1 MLSNFRAFAQSPLA
15 LIIIVLLVLSF
26 AIAMPGAGGIFT
38 GSGDAVVVV
47 GPERISQREMAVA
60 FNREV
65 SRLQEQ
71 NPDVT
76 RELAREEGIAYQVL
90 QQQITMA
97 TMAARA
103 RDLGLA
109 ISDVAIVSEVAD
121 IPAFRNPVT
130 DRFDRDTMAAAL
142 QRSGLTEDQ
151 FARDIEGDLL
161 RSQLMAT
168 LAGFTD
174 VPDQIAATR
183 YLVAEEQRRMTGLVI
198 DASTADEIEDPT
210 EDVLRAFVE
219 ETPGANGEPLFTRP
233 EYRAISL
240 VRFQLEDFIRD
251 VEVDEANLREIYD
264 YEIATS
270 QIGTPAY
277 RSFAQLTASDQ
288 TVAEDAASRLAAGE
302 SATDVA
308 TALGLDTPLVQTDVQ
323 QFEIPDE
330 DLGEAVFE
338 MTTGEARA
346 VAGRFG
352 WSAVSVT
359 ASVEASQP
367 TFEDERPRLQ
377 ADAARAQ
384 ATDDMYDAIAAFET
398 VRATGAPLEIAA
410 EESGTP
416 LEIFQPLAVNS
427 IDENL
432 QFDGDRYQA
441 LAPEILPAAFDQIE
455 GFATNLESYNETDF
469 YTLRVDE
476 IIPSRPFELDEV
488 RDQAETRWRSIQVDI
503 QLQARAEDALAQ
515 LESGSD
521 MEVVS
526 LIVGG
531 RTETSTLRRGQTAG
545 GFDRNAVS
553 LAFTTDPGAYEMIQ
567 VGEGRYLVFAV
578 DEIIPADLGAAPAA
592 DLAGIETSLTT
603 ELGNDVVSATREY
616 LIRDYG
622 ITDESVD
629 ARLYSLAIGET
640 DPSAP
645 Q

>member
-15 LIIIVLLVLSF
+15 LVIIVLLVLSF

-76 RELAREEGIAYQVL
+76 REMAREEGIAYQVL
-90 QQQITMA
+90 QQQISMA

-109 ISDVAIVSEVAD
+109 ISNVAIVSEVAD
-121 IPAFRNPVT
+121 VPAFRNPVT

-142 QRSGLTEDQ
+142 QRSGMTEDQ

-174 VPDQIAATR
+174 LPDQIAATR

-198 DASTADEIEDPT
+198 DASTADEIEDPSD
-210 EDVLRAFVE
+210 DVLQAFVD

-233 EYRAISL
+233 EYRAITL

-251 VEVDEANLREIYD
+251 VDVDEATLREVYD
-264 YEIATS
+264 YEIATN
-270 QIGTPAY
+270 QIGTPAL
-277 RSFAQLTASDQ
+277 RSFTQLTASDQ
-288 TVAEDAASRLAAGE
+288 AVAEDAASRLSAGE
-302 SATDVA
+302 SPAAIATE
-308 TALGLDTPLVQTDVQ
+308 LGLDAPLAQTDVQ

-330 DLGEAVFE
+330 GLGETVFA
-338 MTTGEARA
+338 MSAGEARA
-346 VAGRFG
+346 IAGRFG
-352 WSAVSVT
+352 WSAVIVDT
-359 ASVEASQP
+359 AVDAVQP

-384 ATDDMYDAIAAFET
+384 ATDDMYDAISAFET
-398 VRATGAPLEIAA
+398 VRATGASLEIAA

-416 LEIFQPLAVNS
+416 LEVFQPLTVNS
-427 IDENL
+427 VDADL
-432 QFDGDRYQA
+432 QYDVERYEA
-441 LAPEILPAAFDQIE
+441 LAPEILPAAFDQLE
-455 GFATNLESYNETDF
+455 GFETNLESYNETDF

-476 IIPSRPFELDEV
+476 VIPSRPFELDEV
-488 RDQAETRWRSIQVDI
+488 REQAERRWRSIQIDT

-515 LESGSD
+515 LEAGLD
-521 MEVVS
+521 METVS
-526 LIVGG
+526 LIAVG
-531 RTETSTLRRGQTAG
+531 RTETATLKRGQTAG
-545 GFDRNAVS
+545 GFTRNAVS
-553 LAFTTDPGAYEMIQ
+553 LAFTTEPGTHEMLQI
-567 VGEGRYLVFAV
+567 GEGRYLVFTV
-578 DEIIPADLGAAPAA
+578 DEIIPADIAAAPAA
-592 DLAGIETSLTT
+592 DLAGIESSLTT
-603 ELGNDVVSATREY
+603 ELGNDVVAATREY

-629 ARLYSLAIGET
+629 GRLYSLAIGET
-640 DPSAP
+640 DPST
-645 Q
+645 QR

>member
-1 MLSNFRAFAQSPLA
+1 MLSNFRAFAQSPIA

-47 GPERISQREMAVA
+47 GPERISQREMATA

-65 SRLQEQ
+65 ARLQEQ

-76 RELAREEGIAYQVL
+76 REMAREEGIAYQVL

-121 IPAFRNPVT
+121 VPAFQNPIT
-130 DRFDRDTMAAAL
+130 ERFDRDTMAAAL
-142 QRSGLTEDQ
+142 QRSGVTEDQ

-168 LAGFTD
+168 LAGFSD

-210 EDVLRAFVE
+210 D
-219 ETPGANGEPLFTRP
+219 ETLQTFIDETLGANGEPVFTRP
-233 EYRAISL
+233 EYRAITL
-240 VRFQLEDFIRD
+240 VRFQLDDFIRD
-251 VEVDEANLREIYD
+251 VAVDEAPLREVYD
-264 YEIATS
+264 YEIATN

-277 RSFAQLTASDQ
+277 RSFTQLTVSDQ
-288 TVAEDAASRLAAGE
+288 AGADDAASRLAAGE
-302 SATDVA
+302 APSAVA
-308 TALGLDTPLVQTDVQ
+308 AELGLDTPLVQTDVQ

-330 DLGEAVFE
+330 GLGETVFA
-338 MTTGEARA
+338 MSAGEARA
-346 VAGRFG
+346 VEGRFG
-352 WSAVSVT
+352 WSAVIIT
-359 ASVEASQP
+359 GAEEATQP
-367 TFEDERPRLQ
+367 AFEEERPRLQ

-384 ATDDMYDAIAAFET
+384 ATDDMYDAISAFET
-398 VRATGAPLEIAA
+398 VRATGASLEVAA

-427 IDENL
+427 IDEDL
-432 QFDGDRYQA
+432 QFDGERYQA
-441 LAPEILPAAFDQIE
+441 LAPEILPAAFDHIE

-476 IIPSRPFELDEV
+476 IIQSRPFELEEI
-488 RDQAETRWRSIQVDI
+488 REQAESRWRSIQVDT

-515 LESGSD
+515 LEAGSD
-521 MEVVS
+521 MEIVS
-526 LIVGG
+526 LMVGG
-531 RTETSTLRRGQTAG
+531 RTETSTLKRGQTAG
-545 GFDRNAVS
+545 GFDRNAVA

-567 VGEGRYLVFAV
+567 VGEGQYLVLTV
-578 DEIIPADLGAAPAA
+578 NEIIPADIAAAPAA

-603 ELGNDVVSATREY
+603 ELGNDIVSATREY

-622 ITDESVD
+622 ITDESID
-629 ARLYSLAIGET
+629 NRLYSLAIGET
-640 DPSAP
+640 DPSTR